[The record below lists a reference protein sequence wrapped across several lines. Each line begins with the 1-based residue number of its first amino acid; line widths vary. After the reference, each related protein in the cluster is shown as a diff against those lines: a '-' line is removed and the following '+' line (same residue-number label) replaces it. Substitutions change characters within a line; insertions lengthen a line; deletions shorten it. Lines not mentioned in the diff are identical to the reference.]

1 MRRLHLTTH
10 AHVRRGQALMVAVLL
25 MMAILLVGILF
36 VALVTYN
43 QDQSTR
49 HEDSLLAQ
57 AMAES
62 GVRYAAYMLENSPEG
77 ADWRPPEPPAIDS
90 VGNVDPEVYGADL
103 TEGTE
108 DDYFDDVALARGWAP
123 VVDNLGAPTSYSQRG
138 FSRFPDTRHPG
149 GSTAAIMPT
158 TAERGYFML
167 RVSYDPWE
175 PGDTTTPDPMNW
187 HIKIEAIGRVEG
199 SPVYRR
205 LVAYKPIPMLNY
217 ARLVHNLT
225 DHGQPAQFG
234 VPSYS
239 DMDRDRNIIRTGTL
253 PGAIRPDWLA
263 TAIDGPVHVN
273 GSLQVA
279 GGVWA
284 DNVGTPEESGTKF
297 MLTDGFSPAGYL
309 RRDTISAT
317 GGIFRW
323 QEPADTVND
332 ETDVPAQV
340 VINEADPAEFLR
352 YTSDDVDPDPDA
364 FDTFGGL
371 VLDNQQ
377 GMAGGQSRFVTQVN
391 PGTLTLGGETS
402 NFERYKRLARD
413 TGQLVQAGAGAPFQN
428 NGQWGF
434 GRGIYIDNFGDV
446 QFNHD
451 IDQLIADWQ
460 RPAATAGTPPP
471 DSGWNALY
479 TTYAPPAVEI
489 EFLPT
494 EAAAGNYVNS
504 PDPAAVGAGQVWWP
518 YHEAGQPGIRIT
530 RHDRTWR
537 IPGGLNAGA
546 DSGQRTIVLDYPT
559 PWLDG
564 TNDEVRYPIIVTE
577 GNIRVSGQ
585 LPAAANA
592 AGDLTRAYDM
602 IVVSGGT
609 VYIDGQLLAPNDYLV
624 TAVPDAFN
632 TKVALLARDCVC
644 LNATQIVPQDT
655 IGTAPAVPDDPLNP
669 ADPNKHW
676 ELAPGGDGRGYS
688 AFFWGDTPVGASAA
702 LVVQQ
707 TAADPGP
714 SGVSLVTWNETDGYQ
729 PYDFGDPLAPMVD
742 EVFALVPPAT
752 VFTDGSTPPQ
762 DYGVVAIAPQW
773 APYRLAGAS
782 LPWDLAGYLEDPLV
796 IGRTNAITLSHADP
810 HIGAGSTSYWLK
822 HWKIAEYDA
831 DGKPVGAISAR
842 VNAAVF
848 AERGC
853 WYVLS
858 PGYFDPRLTVNAAA
872 GTTVDD
878 VIENL
883 RYNYKLTFVGTI
895 AENFTASVEAARD
908 WHDKLA
914 YPLSYSGDDLAEWGT
929 IEYRFD
935 ETLRLAR
942 FHSTVS
948 NPAHP
953 AANQPRLPLLP
964 VSPDLVY
971 YGE

>member
-1 MRRLHLTTH
+1 MRRSHLTTH
-10 AHVRRGQALMVAVLL
+10 AHARRGQALMVAVLL

-62 GVRYAAYMLENSPEG
+62 AVRYAAYMLENSPEG
-77 ADWRPPEPPAIDS
+77 ADWRPAEPPAVDS
-90 VGNVDPEVYGADL
+90 LGNVDPEVYGADL

-108 DDYFDDVALARGWAP
+108 DDYYDDVALARGWAP
-123 VVDNLGAPTSYSQRG
+123 VVDDISAPASYSRRG

-158 TAERGYFML
+158 NAGRGYFML

-175 PGDTTTPDPMNW
+175 PGDTATPDPMNW

-225 DHGQPAQFG
+225 EDGQPAQFG

-239 DMDRDRNIIRTGTL
+239 DMDRDRNIIRTGAL
-253 PGAIRPDWLA
+253 RPDWLA

-273 GSLQVA
+273 GALHVA

-297 MLTDGFSPAGYL
+297 LLTDGFSPAGYL

-317 GGIFRW
+317 GGIYRW
-323 QEPADTVND
+323 QEPDDTVAD
-332 ETDVPAQV
+332 DTDVPAQV
-340 VINEADPAEFLR
+340 VTNDAYPADFLR

-364 FDTFGGL
+364 FDTFGGR

-377 GMAGGQSRFVTQVN
+377 GMAGGESRFVSQVN
-391 PGTLTLGGETS
+391 PGTLTLGGGTS

-413 TGQLVQAGAGAPFQN
+413 TGQLVQTGVGAPFEN

-434 GRGIYIDNFGDV
+434 GRGIYIDNYGDV
-446 QFNHD
+446 QFDHD
-451 IDQLIADWQ
+451 INQLIADWQ

-489 EFLPT
+489 EFLPNDSGFT
-494 EAAAGNYVNS
+494 AVD
-504 PDPAAVGAGQVWWP
+504 DPSSENPATNTVWWP
-518 YHEAGQPGIRIT
+518 NHETGQPGIRIT

-537 IPGGLNAGA
+537 TPAGA
-546 DSGQRTIVLDYPT
+546 DSGLRTIILDYPT

-564 TNDEVRYPIIVTE
+564 TDDEVRYPMIVTE
-577 GNIRVSGQ
+577 GNVRVSGR
-585 LPAAANA
+585 LPAAANT

-602 IVVSGGT
+602 TVVSGGT
-609 VYIDGQLLAPNDYLV
+609 IYIDGQLLAPNDYLV

-655 IGTAPAVPDDPLNP
+655 VGTAAAVPDDPLNP

-688 AFFWGDTPVGASAA
+688 TFFWGEAPVGDSVG

-714 SGVSLVTWNETDGYQ
+714 SGVSLVLWNEAAGYQ
-729 PYDFGDPLAPMVD
+729 SYEFTTTAPPPMVN
-742 EVFALVPPAT
+742 EVFSLVPPAT
-752 VFTDGSTPPQ
+752 VFPDGSLPPQ
-762 DYGVVAIAPQW
+762 NYGIVAVAPQW
-773 APYRLAGAS
+773 APYRDPAAS
-782 LPWDLAGYLEDPLV
+782 LPWDLATYLDPT

-822 HWKIAEYDA
+822 HWKIAEYSA

-858 PGYFDPRLTVNAAA
+858 PGHFDPRIAVNAATN
-872 GTTVDD
+872 TTVDD

-883 RYNYKLTFVGTI
+883 RYNYRLTFVGTI

-914 YPLSYSGDDLAEWGT
+914 YPVTYTGGDLAEWGT
-929 IEYRFD
+929 IEYHFD